1 MSDVVTAAV
10 KALNDKLDGN
20 GFDGVAK
27 FEIED
32 EGAILI
38 DETGARAGDDAAD
51 VTLSA
56 SADTFQ
62 DILTGNLDA
71 TSAFMTGRLK
81 LDGDMGLA
89 MRLGSVLSCCR
100 MQTRHIG
107 MIWLMGQ
114 HSGHATGFRQMMAR
128 NCACAIGNIKPHVEL
143 YSFFRGARNTSK
155 NMVVLPKCWLNMDG
169 MSWQSIGAVR
179 GILTVPRTIL
189 CKDMWITLPNINRT
203 LMH

>member
-27 FEIED
+27 FEIKD

-89 MRLGSVLSCCR
+89 MRLGSVLS
-100 MQTRHIG
+100 
-107 MIWLMGQ
+107 
-114 HSGHATGFRQMMAR
+114 
-128 NCACAIGNIKPHVEL
+128 
-143 YSFFRGARNTSK
+143 
-155 NMVVLPKCWLNMDG
+155 
-169 MSWQSIGAVR
+169 
-179 GILTVPRTIL
+179 
-189 CKDMWITLPNINRT
+189 
-203 LMH
+203 

>member
-38 DETGARAGDDAAD
+38 DETGARACDDAAD

-89 MRLGSVLSCCR
+89 MRLGSVLS
-100 MQTRHIG
+100 
-107 MIWLMGQ
+107 
-114 HSGHATGFRQMMAR
+114 
-128 NCACAIGNIKPHVEL
+128 
-143 YSFFRGARNTSK
+143 
-155 NMVVLPKCWLNMDG
+155 
-169 MSWQSIGAVR
+169 
-179 GILTVPRTIL
+179 
-189 CKDMWITLPNINRT
+189 
-203 LMH
+203 

>member
-10 KALNDKLDGN
+10 KALNDKLNGN
-20 GFDGVAK
+20 GFDGLAK

-38 DETGARAGDDAAD
+38 DETGARASDDAAD

-62 DILTGNLDA
+62 EILAGNLDA

-89 MRLGSVLSCCR
+89 MRLGSVLS
-100 MQTRHIG
+100 
-107 MIWLMGQ
+107 
-114 HSGHATGFRQMMAR
+114 
-128 NCACAIGNIKPHVEL
+128 
-143 YSFFRGARNTSK
+143 
-155 NMVVLPKCWLNMDG
+155 
-169 MSWQSIGAVR
+169 
-179 GILTVPRTIL
+179 
-189 CKDMWITLPNINRT
+189 
-203 LMH
+203 

>member
-1 MSDVVTAAV
+1 MSDVVTGAV

-89 MRLGSVLSCCR
+89 MRLGSVLS
-100 MQTRHIG
+100 
-107 MIWLMGQ
+107 
-114 HSGHATGFRQMMAR
+114 
-128 NCACAIGNIKPHVEL
+128 
-143 YSFFRGARNTSK
+143 
-155 NMVVLPKCWLNMDG
+155 
-169 MSWQSIGAVR
+169 
-179 GILTVPRTIL
+179 
-189 CKDMWITLPNINRT
+189 
-203 LMH
+203 

>member
-10 KALNDKLDGN
+10 KALNNKLDGN

-89 MRLGSVLSCCR
+89 MRLGSVLS
-100 MQTRHIG
+100 
-107 MIWLMGQ
+107 
-114 HSGHATGFRQMMAR
+114 
-128 NCACAIGNIKPHVEL
+128 
-143 YSFFRGARNTSK
+143 
-155 NMVVLPKCWLNMDG
+155 
-169 MSWQSIGAVR
+169 
-179 GILTVPRTIL
+179 
-189 CKDMWITLPNINRT
+189 
-203 LMH
+203 

>member
-51 VTLSA
+51 VILSA

-89 MRLGSVLSCCR
+89 MRLGSVLS
-100 MQTRHIG
+100 
-107 MIWLMGQ
+107 
-114 HSGHATGFRQMMAR
+114 
-128 NCACAIGNIKPHVEL
+128 
-143 YSFFRGARNTSK
+143 
-155 NMVVLPKCWLNMDG
+155 
-169 MSWQSIGAVR
+169 
-179 GILTVPRTIL
+179 
-189 CKDMWITLPNINRT
+189 
-203 LMH
+203 

>member
-1 MSDVVTAAV
+1 MSNVVTAAV

-89 MRLGSVLSCCR
+89 MRLGSVLS
-100 MQTRHIG
+100 
-107 MIWLMGQ
+107 
-114 HSGHATGFRQMMAR
+114 
-128 NCACAIGNIKPHVEL
+128 
-143 YSFFRGARNTSK
+143 
-155 NMVVLPKCWLNMDG
+155 
-169 MSWQSIGAVR
+169 
-179 GILTVPRTIL
+179 
-189 CKDMWITLPNINRT
+189 
-203 LMH
+203 

>member
-1 MSDVVTAAV
+1 MTDVVTAAV
-10 KALNDKLDGN
+10 KVLNDKLDGN

-38 DETGARAGDDAAD
+38 DEAGARAGDDAAD

-62 DILTGNLDA
+62 EILAGNLDA

-89 MRLGSVLSCCR
+89 MRLGSVLS
-100 MQTRHIG
+100 
-107 MIWLMGQ
+107 
-114 HSGHATGFRQMMAR
+114 
-128 NCACAIGNIKPHVEL
+128 
-143 YSFFRGARNTSK
+143 
-155 NMVVLPKCWLNMDG
+155 
-169 MSWQSIGAVR
+169 
-179 GILTVPRTIL
+179 
-189 CKDMWITLPNINRT
+189 
-203 LMH
+203 

>member
-38 DETGARAGDDAAD
+38 DEAGARAGDDAAD

-89 MRLGSVLSCCR
+89 MRLGSVLS
-100 MQTRHIG
+100 
-107 MIWLMGQ
+107 
-114 HSGHATGFRQMMAR
+114 
-128 NCACAIGNIKPHVEL
+128 
-143 YSFFRGARNTSK
+143 
-155 NMVVLPKCWLNMDG
+155 
-169 MSWQSIGAVR
+169 
-179 GILTVPRTIL
+179 
-189 CKDMWITLPNINRT
+189 
-203 LMH
+203 

>member
-20 GFDGVAK
+20 GFDGLAK

-38 DETGARAGDDAAD
+38 DETGARASDDAAD

-62 DILTGNLDA
+62 DILAGNLDA

-89 MRLGSVLSCCR
+89 MRLGSVLS
-100 MQTRHIG
+100 
-107 MIWLMGQ
+107 
-114 HSGHATGFRQMMAR
+114 
-128 NCACAIGNIKPHVEL
+128 
-143 YSFFRGARNTSK
+143 
-155 NMVVLPKCWLNMDG
+155 
-169 MSWQSIGAVR
+169 
-179 GILTVPRTIL
+179 
-189 CKDMWITLPNINRT
+189 
-203 LMH
+203 